1 MSSQLPYIITE
12 LKQMEF
18 NRMRIWVLYV
28 VAVVSIAASHL
39 ISWYSG
45 DNLAV
50 YVVHGVIGLGVIVV
64 AFLRMLN
71 PVLNLFKVTSTLSNI
86 TKDRSKVHK
95 LHRGLI
101 EKGDKLVNSVKDL
114 QDILKGTLASLIQ
127 EHQTVLKRPLEN
139 ALSDVSQQMKGVEE
153 LTEIAKELNAAV
165 GDEIKQI
172 QDREIETST
181 YLRTQA
187 QVQMVNNFWNEVHGY
202 VFLNIGFGFLYYGLW
217 TFFNHFGSVAFRV
230 PADASITLSDFLY
243 YSVVTVT
250 TLGYGEITP
259 ALWPTQLLVVAHLAI
274 GVTFVV
280 GILGVLLSLLTSEEF
295 YQKRVFQESEQ
306 EHPDVYAD
314 SLQEWN
320 VRMGEKSGKLSEEFS
335 QKLKHLSKEFEE
347 VWEKHQQ
354 TFRKIGLM

>member
-1 MSSQLPYIITE
+1 MSSQLLYIIAE

-18 NRMRIWVLYV
+18 NRMRILLLYMA
-28 VAVVSIAASHL
+28 AVVLIAASHL
-39 ISWYSG
+39 ASWYG
-45 DNLAV
+45 GGNLTV
-50 YVVHGVIGLGVIVV
+50 YIVQGMIGLVVIVV
-64 AFLRMLN
+64 AFLKMLN
-71 PVLNLFKVTSTLSNI
+71 PVLNLLKVTSTLNNI
-86 TKDRSKVHK
+86 TKDRSKVHQ

-101 EKGDKLVNSVKDL
+101 EKGDRLVNSVKDL
-114 QDILKGTLASLIQ
+114 QDILKNTLASLIQ
-127 EHQTVLKRPLEN
+127 EHQAVLRRPLED
-139 ALSDVSQQMKGVEE
+139 ALSDVSQQMKGAEE
-153 LTEIAKELNAAV
+153 MTEIAKELNAAV

-217 TFFNHFGSVAFRV
+217 TIFNHFGSVAFRV

-295 YQKRVFQESEQ
+295 YQKRIFQESRE
-306 EHPDVYAD
+306 ERPDVYVDA
-314 SLQEWN
+314 LEEWN
-320 VRMGEKSGKLSEEFS
+320 VRMGEKSAKLSEEFS

-347 VWEKHQQ
+347 VWERYRQ